1 MGLVG
6 ETDANEGRGT
16 ETLFSL
22 FGAPWLD
29 ATRIAGRLGALG
41 LPGVT
46 FEAIT
51 YTPRSIPCVATHPRH
66 EGRSITDIARFEPLE
81 TGIHMLAALAAEA
94 RSRGD
99 TKLFRN
105 LAMLHALAGTKRLHR
120 MLESGRDGAA
130 IIAAWQDEV
139 AQFKSAAPAICSIE
153 TSDGDAPRSSSSRPA
168 RRHRPGVRMRRPGL
182 ASVSTRSQ

>member
-1 MGLVG
+1 
-6 ETDANEGRGT
+6 
-16 ETLFSL
+16 
-22 FGAPWLD
+22 
-29 ATRIAGRLGALG
+29 
-41 LPGVT
+41 VT

-66 EGRSITDIARFEPLE
+66 DGRSITDIARFEPLE
-81 TGIHMLAALAAEA
+81 TGIHVLAALAAEA

-139 AQFKSAAPAICSIE
+139 AQFKL
-153 TSDGDAPRSSSSRPA
+153 
-168 RRHRPGVRMRRPGL
+168 HRAGYL
-182 ASVSTRSQ
+182 LY